1 MKKVIFLLII
11 VLALVGLFG
20 LRSRHEAEKRRQAE
34 IARQQE
40 VAREQAAK
48 LEAERIA
55 KENEEAEKARRAEAQ
70 RKREEAKAKILQER
84 REEQARKEREKKA
97 VQEKAAE
104 VAQDARS
111 AACDKILAALK
122 NGVLRPWKTIQDGD
136 QPDTSKG
143 ECTFLYV
150 FPDDDGGRMFLELK
164 TMFGRSVALRRLD
177 SVTSAEQY
185 EPNEFRQLAAV
196 FPHLL
201 LSGDRIYFRSS
212 RAELDP
218 CRVPA
223 TGASFNPAEHDFG
236 GLYETVAAAGL
247 NKDAFVYGVYFRPF
261 GTEIDIPVA
270 KVAFGKSVPA
280 AEFQDK
286 VSKWVKRN
294 KAELERGRAAAKKW
308 KPTVVF
314 TDKTQIKRRVDG
326 VTEVPREFVPSSN
339 KHRYSAGTQQYEEEL
354 QKESA
359 ARRKWQLLFD
369 EAKSQEARAKQ
380 LSEKKGGEGFLESG
394 SVVYRLYEEPKGK

>member
-1 MKKVIFLLII
+1 MQKFIFFMII

-34 IARQQE
+34 RARQQE
-40 VAREQAAK
+40 IAREQAEK

-55 KENEEAEKARRAEAQ
+55 KENEAAEKARRAEAQ
-70 RKREEAKAKILQER
+70 RVREEAKAKALQQR
-84 REEQARKEREKKA
+84 RDEQARKEREKQAEQQKT
-97 VQEKAAE
+97 AE
-104 VAQDARS
+104 VAQNARA
-111 AACDKILAALK
+111 AACEKILAALK

-143 ECTFLYV
+143 ERTFHYV

-164 TMFGRSVALRRLD
+164 TMFGRPVSLHRLD
-177 SVTSAEQY
+177 SVSSAEQY

-201 LSGDRIYFRSS
+201 LSGERIYFRSS
-212 RAELDP
+212 RADLDP

-223 TGASFNPAEHDFG
+223 PGASFNPAEQDFG
-236 GLYETVAAAGL
+236 ALYETVASSGL
-247 NKDAFVYGVYFRPF
+247 NTDAFVYGVYFRPS

-270 KVAFGKSVPA
+270 KVAFGKSVPS
-280 AEFQDK
+280 AEFQEK
-286 VSKWVKRN
+286 VSRWIKRN
-294 KAELERGRAAAKKW
+294 KAAVEKGRAAAKKW

-326 VTEVPREFVPSSN
+326 VTEVPRAFVASSN
-339 KHRYSAGTQQYEEEL
+339 KHRYVEGSMQYEEEL
-354 QKESA
+354 KKEEF
-359 ARRKWQLLFD
+359 ARRKWQQLFD
-369 EAKSQEARAKQ
+369 EAKSQEARMKQ
-380 LSEKKGGEGFLESG
+380 LSGKKEEGGFLESG
-394 SVVYRLYEEPKGK
+394 SVVYRLYEEPKGV